1 MYQALYRKYRP
12 QTLEDICGQ
21 EAIVKII
28 KNSIINNKISHAYLF
43 AGPRGT
49 GKTSLAK
56 VFSKIIN
63 CENPHDCTPCGVCVN
78 CTQTNNA
85 DIIEID
91 AASNNGVDEIREL
104 RSKVNLVPAYGKYK
118 VYIIDEVHMLTT
130 GAFNA
135 LLKTLEEPPAHI
147 IFILATTDP
156 HKIPETIISRCQRL
170 DFKKISLEAIVNRL
184 KVIAQTENIEITDE
198 ALMEIAVLADGGMR
212 DSLGMLDEAAAYTC
226 GKISEQDIHDINGTL
241 TTKDLKTFTTFLLN
255 NDIENLF
262 KLLDQYNEKGKN
274 FVKLIEEIILY
285 MRNLLI
291 YKKAPNYFSTLN
303 YNLDNY
309 KDVDF
314 SVPTLIKYIEL
325 LNECLIDTKNTNNPK
340 LMFELVIIKMLSETD
355 KTNSKLNA
363 SAETT
368 REIGN
373 NLSAAP
379 NNFQKINNQ
388 KPLSSVENP
397 VNEEPVKPDKQSEI
411 VSQAMHAP
419 LKINSFPP
427 KQDSS
432 IKNKNNQIGE
442 NVENSSKT
450 VEKVNNITEKSAPA
464 PDQLELQQNLNQ
476 LKQIR
481 IDNTLAKFNKRS
493 MMPIKT
499 QLDKLNDYLLTP
511 IYSKSASIV
520 LDGLLK
526 AASDE
531 NIIFMYKTSALANMF
546 NENLIEVEKIIEI
559 VCEKHY
565 KVIAVNQDE
574 WEQIKTEFNG
584 KQRQFTYQPEK
595 LDLKEIFQ
603 SKKNEIKELFGDIIE
618 YD

>member
-78 CTQTNNA
+78 CTQTNNT

-379 NNFQKINNQ
+379 NNSQKINNQ

-411 VSQAMHAP
+411 VSPAMQAP
-419 LKINSFPP
+419 LKINSFPQ
-427 KQDSS
+427 KQDGL
-432 IKNKNNQIGE
+432 IKNNNNQIGE

-450 VEKVNNITEKSAPA
+450 VEKVNNITEKPTPA

>member
-63 CENPHDCTPCGVCVN
+63 CENSHDCTPCGVCVN
-78 CTQTNNA
+78 CTQTNNT

-212 DSLGMLDEAAAYTC
+212 DSLGMLDEAVAYTC

-355 KTNSKLNA
+355 KNNYKLAA

-379 NNFQKINNQ
+379 NNSQKINNQ
-388 KPLSSVENP
+388 KPLSSVENSG
-397 VNEEPVKPDKQSEI
+397 NEVKVMPDKQSEI
-411 VSQAMHAP
+411 VSQTTQAP

-432 IKNKNNQIGE
+432 IKSNNNQIGE

-450 VEKVNNITEKSAPA
+450 VEKVNNITEKPTPA